1 MFEYLS
7 SFSTF
12 DYIVAVLFS
21 PGTLQKISVGIL
33 TERSLGG
40 YLVLW
45 VDAAES
51 SFPLQLVETNRLVVD
66 KGLVALE
73 VLQLNCHTE

>member
-40 YLVLW
+40 YLVL
-45 VDAAES
+45 
-51 SFPLQLVETNRLVVD
+51 
-66 KGLVALE
+66 
-73 VLQLNCHTE
+73 